1 MMLASGT
8 WSVRTLL
15 MGRTISELGAM
26 PMVHIME
33 APMQTCIG
41 IRKNPRRERLLGI
54 LAEANAKV
62 TAGARESGEQQMNC
76 FA

>member
-1 MMLASGT
+1 
-8 WSVRTLL
+8 
-15 MGRTISELGAM
+15 M

-41 IRKNPRRERLLGI
+41 IREISRRERLLGI

-76 FA
+76 LV